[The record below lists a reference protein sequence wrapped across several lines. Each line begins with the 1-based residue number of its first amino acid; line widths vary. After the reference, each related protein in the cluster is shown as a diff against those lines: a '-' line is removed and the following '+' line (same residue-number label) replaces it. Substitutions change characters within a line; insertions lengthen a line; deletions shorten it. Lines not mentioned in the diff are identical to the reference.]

1 MKALIP
7 TMGTLLALS
16 SPLYAATDLGNGFF
30 LADNGITITCDSA
43 SVGESCRFEYSNRT
57 KSAER
62 LAVARRQLQ
71 RYFE

>member
-7 TMGTLLALS
+7 TLGMLLLLS
-16 SPLYAATDLGNGFF
+16 SPLYSVTDLGNGFF
-30 LADNGITITCDSA
+30 LGDNGVTITCDSA

-57 KSAER
+57 ISAER